1 MATTVKDIML
11 FIPNL
16 IGYVRIVLAIA
27 SAYYMPFDYV
37 TASLCYVISV
47 GLDAIDGYAARVF
60 NQGTKF
66 GAMLDQLTDRASTAT
81 LVMTLS
87 YFYPKY
93 MFLFQMSLV
102 IDIICHWLHLHVS
115 IMKGSSHKSMGLD
128 SNPIMKVY
136 YTSRPVLFFM
146 CAGNE
151 LFYSMLY
158 LLYFTEGPI
167 VLGVSL
173 FRVCLFVSF
182 PIMAVKTLI
191 SIIHLMDASIRLCAI
206 DADDRN
212 KSN

>member
-93 MFLFQMSLV
+93 MFLLQMSLV
-102 IDIICHWLHLHVS
+102 IDIVCHWLHLHVS

-173 FRVCLFVSF
+173 LRVCLFVSF

>member
-1 MATTVKDIML
+1 MATTTRDILL

-16 IGYVRIVLAIA
+16 IGYVRIVLAIF

-37 TASLCYVISV
+37 KASFCYAISV
-47 GLDAIDGYAARVF
+47 ALDAIDGHAARAF

-93 MFLFQMSLV
+93 VFLLQMSLV
-102 IDIICHWLHLHVS
+102 IDIVSHWMHLHVS

-128 SNPIMKVY
+128 SNPIMKLY

-151 LFYSMLY
+151 VFYSMLY
-158 LLYFTEGPI
+158 LLYFIEGPI
-167 VLGVSL
+167 VFGVSIL
-173 FRVCLFVSF
+173 RVFLFVSF
-182 PIMAVKTLI
+182 PIMAAKTFI
-191 SIIHLMDASIRLCAI
+191 SLIHLIDASIRLCAI
-206 DADDRN
+206 DAEERN